1 VSDTAV
7 ELHAVE
13 LKGEARE
20 VALAEA
26 QAVRAMAQSDEV
38 RERLAELA
46 GLLDDGG
53 VAGDSADL
61 LESVLELGL
70 QSGRI
75 RAIYG
80 PGGEQAAVSTLRRL
94 PRGRERGDSARDV
107 TSALASFAGKT
118 LDSIQIT
125 AVGPG
130 AFTLALSADG
140 LEASVRLDQSGVRLA
155 SIGT

>member
-1 VSDTAV
+1 
-7 ELHAVE
+7 
-13 LKGEARE
+13 
-20 VALAEA
+20 
-26 QAVRAMAQSDEV
+26 MAQSGEV

-46 GLLDDGG
+46 GLVDEGG
-53 VAGDSADL
+53 VSGDAADL

-94 PRGRERGDSARDV
+94 PRGRERGDSAREV
-107 TSALASFAGKT
+107 TSALQTFAGKT
-118 LDSIQIT
+118 LDSIQIA

-130 AFTLALSADG
+130 AFTVTIEADG

-155 SIGT
+155 SIRT